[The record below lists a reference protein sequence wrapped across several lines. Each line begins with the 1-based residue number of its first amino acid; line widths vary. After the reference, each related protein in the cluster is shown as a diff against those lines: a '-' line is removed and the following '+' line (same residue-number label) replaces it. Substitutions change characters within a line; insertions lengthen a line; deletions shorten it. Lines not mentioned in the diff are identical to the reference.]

1 MTVSEARRADRL
13 FPDLPD
19 EQLALRPRPRF
30 RPVVLPRISD
40 EDGAVEQAEAPRPPS
55 FAREFPLLLAIA
67 LVLAFLLR
75 TFVVQVFYIPSSSM
89 VPTLLID
96 DRIVVEKL
104 TYLRRE
110 PARGEIVVFEGDDPL
125 VAEAGGAAAR
135 IARGIGQF
143 LGVVPMDARDFV
155 KRVIA
160 LPGDEVEVRGGVVSV
175 NGVAL
180 AEPYVVNV
188 DESDYGPV
196 TVPEGTLFFLGDNRP
211 NSADSR
217 GPLGFVER
225 DRVVGR
231 AALVL
236 WPLDRLDTV
245 VRPTYDSAAG

>member
-1 MTVSEARRADRL
+1 MRVNEPRRADRL
-13 FPDLPD
+13 FPELPD
-19 EQLALRPRPRF
+19 EALALRARPRF

-40 EDGAVEQAEAPRPPS
+40 EDGSVEQVEAPRPPS
-55 FAREFPLLLAIA
+55 FAREFPVLLLVA

-110 PARGEIVVFEGDDPL
+110 PARGEIVVFEGDEPF
-125 VAEAGGAAAR
+125 VAEGGGPATR
-135 IARGIGQF
+135 LARGLGRF

-155 KRVIA
+155 KRVVA
-160 LPGDEVEVRGGVVSV
+160 LPGDEVLIRGGIVRI

-180 AEPYVVNV
+180 SEPYVVNG
-188 DESDYGPV
+188 DRADFGPV

-231 AALVL
+231 AALVI

-245 VRPTYDSAAG
+245 ARPTYDSAAR